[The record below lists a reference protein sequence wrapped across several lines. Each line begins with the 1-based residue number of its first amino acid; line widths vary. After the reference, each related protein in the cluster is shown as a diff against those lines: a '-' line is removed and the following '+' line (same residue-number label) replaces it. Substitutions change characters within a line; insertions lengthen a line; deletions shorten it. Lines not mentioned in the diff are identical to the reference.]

1 MPNERP
7 DKKDRP
13 RIERIGP
20 PRQTYQRCFV
30 VVPEGFNNFGNA
42 IWRNLIFEIAGRMPD
57 NIHRVQ
63 GYEPPPCDIG
73 KRMI

>member
-1 MPNERP
+1 
-7 DKKDRP
+7 
-13 RIERIGP
+13 
-20 PRQTYQRCFV
+20 

-42 IWRNLIFEIAGRMPD
+42 IWRKLIFVIAGRMPD